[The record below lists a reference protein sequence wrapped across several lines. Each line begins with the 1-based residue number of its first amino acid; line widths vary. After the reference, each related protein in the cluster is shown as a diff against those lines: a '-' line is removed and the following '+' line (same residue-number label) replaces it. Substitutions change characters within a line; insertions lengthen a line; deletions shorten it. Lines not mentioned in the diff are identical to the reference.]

1 MPCGACGRPAGEG
14 RWCPTCAA
22 TAVTSP
28 EQAQRLIRRVLR
40 WAEGLGIV
48 LDPAFVL
55 RVALTDRPSDR
66 PGHLGST
73 LIQSVVTPRGE
84 RRRVLGMT
92 LRRGLP
98 ATLFSGVVAHELGH
112 VWTAIR
118 RWRFHPWAEEGLGEL
133 LAHRFYHDLGTPEAL
148 FLARRIEINPDPLY
162 GGGFRRMR
170 RLIGE
175 GEGLRRFL
183 RER

>member
-1 MPCGACGRPAGEG
+1 MPCDACGRPAEG
-14 RWCPTCAA
+14 RWCRPCAA
-22 TAVTSP
+22 KAVASP

-40 WAEGLGIV
+40 WAQGLGIV

-55 RVALTDRPSDR
+55 RVTLTDRPSDR

-84 RRRVLGMT
+84 RRRVLGMSI
-92 LRRGLP
+92 RRGLP
-98 ATLFSGVVAHELGH
+98 ALLFMGVAVHELIH
-112 VWTAIR
+112 IWAALR
-118 RWRFHPWAEEGLGEL
+118 RWRLHPWAEEGLGEL
-133 LAHRFYHDLGTPEAL
+133 LAYRFFRDLGTPEAL
-148 FLARRIEINPDPLY
+148 FLARRMEENPDPLY
-162 GGGFRRMR
+162 GDGFRRMR

-183 RER
+183 REG